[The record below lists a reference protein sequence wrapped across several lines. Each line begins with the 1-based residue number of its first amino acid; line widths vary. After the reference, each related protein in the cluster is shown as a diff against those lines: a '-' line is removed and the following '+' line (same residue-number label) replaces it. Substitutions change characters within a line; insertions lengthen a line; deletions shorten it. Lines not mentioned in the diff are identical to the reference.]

1 MVELFCRNSQ
11 RVIAVDFF
19 CRRAPSWMFDR
30 ILNVTLSNNL
40 LQFKGLRKSFPQPG
54 LHKGV
59 LDSPCLPIL
68 LVYNN
73 QKNKIK
79 SQSNTRSK
87 NIKNL
92 STRQTRQIRLT
103 RATNCRAVAHKS
115 WVARFSLRTAGF
127 QLKQQAHYLR
137 LFFFFF
143 FILYYNFITY
153 NQPT

>member
-1 MVELFCRNSQ
+1 
-11 RVIAVDFF
+11 
-19 CRRAPSWMFDR
+19 MFDR

-40 LQFKGLRKSFPQPG
+40 LQLKEGLRKSFPPLG

-79 SQSNTRSK
+79 SQSNTRSE
-87 NIKNL
+87 NINNL

-103 RATNCRAVAHKS
+103 RATNSRAVAHKS

-137 LFFFFF
+137 LFFFSFC
-143 FILYYNFITY
+143 FIISSHKT
-153 NQPT
+153 NQHKVASNQQIVMSKKQK